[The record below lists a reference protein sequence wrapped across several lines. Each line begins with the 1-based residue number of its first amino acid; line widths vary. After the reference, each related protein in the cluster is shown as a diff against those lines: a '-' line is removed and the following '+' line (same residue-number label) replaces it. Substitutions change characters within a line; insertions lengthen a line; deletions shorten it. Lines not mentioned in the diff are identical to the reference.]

1 VIGYTDDTGS
11 AAANLVLSRQRAQAV
26 AQTLVA
32 QGVRAARIQVEGKG
46 EADPIA
52 SNATPE
58 GRARNRRV
66 VVILR
71 GVNG

>member
-1 VIGYTDDTGS
+1 MIGYTDDTGS

-32 QGVRAARIQVEGKG
+32 HGVRASRIHVEGRG